1 MTSVSCRVW
10 PSRQHKCDPHGTR
23 GDPQFDMP
31 GVGHIVQK
39 FLFSVSKTWTELFAM
54 FGSGDDVYL
63 AGQKFIAF
71 TEL

>member
-39 FLFSVSKTWTELFAM
+39 FLFSVSKT
-54 FGSGDDVYL
+54 
-63 AGQKFIAF
+63 
-71 TEL
+71 